1 MRGCHTRP
9 MSSTDTTAEGPMQS
23 KNAPGVDAGLRLFPS
38 CDPRGVL
45 TRALALDAPPWST
58 RPDAVVFG
66 WMLAL
71 PPGVNSEA
79 AANAVLACVAADKRE
94 SWSEAQLALLEALR
108 AVADGRSRNP
118 VQPRRKRR

>member
-9 MSSTDTTAEGPMQS
+9 MSTETKADEPMQA
-23 KNAPGVDAGLRLFPS
+23 KHAPGVDAGLRLFPS

-45 TRALALDAPPWST
+45 SRALALDAPPWTT
-58 RPDAVVFG
+58 RPDALVFG

-79 AANAVLACVAADKRE
+79 AAKGVLACVAADKRD
-94 SWSEAQLALLEALR
+94 SWSEAQLALLDALG
-108 AVADGRSRNP
+108 AVADGRSKNP
-118 VQPRRKRR
+118 VQPRSKRR